1 MPPGMRRRTFSLLTL
16 AVVTGHVVFLRWE
29 PPAPKPA
36 ELARAFSTRVVRIG
50 TPQPSPPSVAQAP
63 REAATPAARP
73 PARLPASPLT
83 QTPVMAAAPAPAPAT
98 EEPAVPPAAPPAE
111 PATTAA
117 PAPPPAA
124 SGPRLAALSI
134 PGSTRLKYN
143 VTGESKGLSY
153 TASAELL
160 WLQDGSR
167 YDARL
172 EVGAALG
179 RSRVQT
185 STGRLT
191 PAGLQPTRFSDK
203 SRSEVAAHFD
213 AEKGRIIF
221 SGNKEPAVLEAGA
234 QDRLSVFLQLTAL
247 LAGDPARYP
256 AGSEIS
262 VQTVGPTL
270 AESWIF
276 RVEGM
281 ENVRLPDREIPAL
294 KLSRSQRHPYDT
306 RADLWFAPSMD
317 YLPARIRLTLANGDS
332 LEQVLRS
339 ADKP

>member
-1 MPPGMRRRTFSLLTL
+1 M
-16 AVVTGHVVFLRWE
+16 
-29 PPAPKPA
+29 PAPVEVARTEEPA
-36 ELARAFSTRVVRIG
+36 VL
-50 TPQPSPPSVAQAP
+50 
-63 REAATPAARP
+63 PAA
-73 PARLPASPLT
+73 PAAEP
-83 QTPVMAAAPAPAPAT
+83 AAAAASTPAPAPAT
-98 EEPAVPPAAPPAE
+98 G
-111 PATTAA
+111 
-117 PAPPPAA
+117 

-143 VTGESKGLSY
+143 VTGESKGLPY
-153 TASAELL
+153 TANAELL

-172 EVGAALG
+172 EVGAAIG

-191 PAGLQPTRFSDK
+191 PAGLAPTRFSDK

-213 AEKGRIIF
+213 AEKGRVTF
-221 SGNKEPAVLEAGA
+221 SGNKEPAALEAGA

-247 LAGDPARYP
+247 LAGDPSRYP

-262 VQTVGPTL
+262 VQTVGPNL
-270 AESWIF
+270 AESWVF

-281 ENVRLPDREIPAL
+281 EILRLPDREIPAL
-294 KLSRSQRHPYDT
+294 KLSRSPRHPYDT